1 MSPLASSPTAFVP
14 ARWGFFISTQFLFA
28 VLAFVL
34 LAGCGPSVNRYL
46 LIEASLRA
54 HDPKGADAIVQ
65 RSEKEYGEKSRLLYG
80 MDRGMTLQLAG
91 DYQQSNAVLEQA
103 EEELDRL
110 YTRKIR
116 TETLAFTTNDTA
128 LPYEGDPYEQVLI
141 NVLKA
146 VNYAVLGQ
154 WQDALVEA
162 RRIDHRLNV
171 LSDRTQ
177 EKNAYREDGFA
188 RYLSG
193 ILYESTGDVN
203 NAFIAYRNA
212 YETFE
217 ATRAWSHTAVPSQL
231 RADLLRT
238 AEALHFTQELA
249 EYQHVFPSTR
259 WETSQ
264 ALQHLAQIVVISYN
278 GRAPRKEDQFL
289 DLPISL
295 NALQLVLLNRGFSQA
310 NQHSNQA
317 VDTVLY
323 GLNGRVVRVALPR
336 LVPQK
341 THVPVDTVSLI
352 PDNGTRVT
360 LNTELV
366 HNVTALA
373 EKALSERMAGITVK
387 ALARAATKFALAEGA
402 TRGAQQ
408 AAGKDAGPWV
418 GLLVGLLTKS
428 LAVASE
434 EADKR
439 SWQTLPDEIH
449 LARVWVPP
457 GRYQVQN
464 RLVGE
469 SHDPLEPEAMQ
480 TLSLGPGETAVL
492 LQRVMP

>member
-1 MSPLASSPTAFVP
+1 LSPLVSCPTARIP
-14 ARWGFFISTQFLFA
+14 ARWGFFISTQFL
-28 VLAFVL
+28 LATLAIVL

-46 LIEASLRA
+46 LIDASLRA
-54 HDPKGADAIVQ
+54 HDAKGADAIVQ
-65 RSEKEYGEKSRLLYG
+65 QAEKEYGEGSRVLYG
-80 MDRGMTLQLAG
+80 MDRGMTLQLVG
-91 DYQQSNAVLEQA
+91 DYQQSNAVLELA

-116 TETLAFTTNDTA
+116 TQALAFMTNDTA

-146 VNYAVLGQ
+146 LNYAVLGQ

-177 EKNAYREDGFA
+177 EKQAYRDDGFA

-203 NAFIAYRNA
+203 NAFIAYRKA
-212 YETFE
+212 YETFD
-217 ATRAWSHTAVPSQL
+217 ATRAWSHTSVPSQL
-231 RADLLRT
+231 KEDVLRT
-238 AEALHFTQELA
+238 SEAMHFTQELA
-249 EYQHVFPSTR
+249 EYQRLFPDTK
-259 WETSQ
+259 WETNQS
-264 ALQHLAQIVVISYN
+264 LQQLAQVVVISYN

-295 NALQLVLLNRGFSQA
+295 NALQLVFLNRGIVQQ
-310 NQHSNQA
+310 NRGSNRA
-317 VDTVLY
+317 MDTVLY

-336 LVPQK
+336 LIRQK
-341 THVPVDTVSLI
+341 TQVSVDMVSLI
-352 PDNGTRVT
+352 PDNGTQVT
-360 LNTELV
+360 VNTELV

-373 EKALSERMAGITVK
+373 EKALSERIAGITAK
-387 ALARAATKFALAEGA
+387 ALARAATKFAFAEGV
-402 TRGAQQ
+402 TRGAQH
-408 AAGKDAGPWV
+408 AAGKDAAPWV
-418 GLLVGLLTKS
+418 GLLVGLLTKG

-434 EADKR
+434 EADTR

-457 GRYQVQN
+457 GRYQVQ
-464 RLVGE
+464 REPIGGL
-469 SHDPLEPEAMQ
+469 HDPLTSETMR

>member
-1 MSPLASSPTAFVP
+1 MA
-14 ARWGFFISTQFLFA
+14 
-28 VLAFVL
+28 AFVL

-54 HDPKGADAIVQ
+54 QDPKGADAIVAVA
-65 RSEKEYGEKSRLLYG
+65 EKDYGSKSRVLYG

-116 TETLAFTTNDTA
+116 TETLAFMTNDTA

-146 VNYAVLGQ
+146 LNYAVLGE

-171 LSDRTQ
+171 LSDRTK
-177 EKNAYREDGFA
+177 EKNAYRDDGFA
-188 RYLSG
+188 RYLTG

-203 NAFIAYRNA
+203 NAFIAYRKA
-212 YETFE
+212 YEIFD
-217 ATRAWSHTAVPSQL
+217 ATRAWSHTVVPSQL
-231 RADLLRT
+231 TQDLLRT
-238 AEALHFTQELA
+238 AEALHFSQELT
-249 EYQHVFPSTR
+249 EYKSVFPDTR

-264 ALQHLAQIVVISYN
+264 ALQQLAQVVVISYN
-278 GRAPRKEDQFL
+278 GRAPRKEDLFL

-295 NALQLVLLNRGFSQA
+295 DALQLVLLNRGVLQQ
-310 NQHSNQA
+310 NRQSNQA
-317 VDTVLY
+317 VDSVLY
-323 GLNGRVVRVALPR
+323 GLSGRVVRVALPR

-341 THVPVDTVSLI
+341 TQVPVDRVSLI

-360 LNTELV
+360 LSTELV
-366 HNVTALA
+366 HNVTAVA

-387 ALARAATKFALAEGA
+387 ALARAATKFALAEGT
-402 TRGAQQ
+402 TRAAQQ

-418 GLLVGLLTKS
+418 GLLVGLLTKG

-457 GRYQVQN
+457 GRYQVQTSA
-464 RLVGE
+464 GGF
-469 SHDPLEPEAMQ
+469 HDPLKPEAMR

>member
-1 MSPLASSPTAFVP
+1 MA
-14 ARWGFFISTQFLFA
+14 
-28 VLAFVL
+28 AFVL

-54 HDPKGADAIVQ
+54 HDPKGADAIVAVA
-65 RSEKEYGEKSRLLYG
+65 EKDYGSKSRVLYG

-116 TETLAFTTNDTA
+116 TETLAFMTNDTA

-146 VNYAVLGQ
+146 LNYAVLGQ

-171 LSDRTQ
+171 LSDRTK
-177 EKNAYREDGFA
+177 EKNAYRDDGFA
-188 RYLSG
+188 RYLTG

-203 NAFIAYRNA
+203 NAFIAYRKA
-212 YETFE
+212 YEIFD
-217 ATRAWSHTAVPSQL
+217 ATRAWSHTVVPSQL
-231 RADLLRT
+231 TQDLLRT
-238 AEALHFTQELA
+238 AEALHFSQELT
-249 EYQHVFPSTR
+249 EYKSVFPDTR

-264 ALQHLAQIVVISYN
+264 ALQQLAQVVVISYN
-278 GRAPRKEDQFL
+278 GRAPRKEDLFL

-295 NALQLVLLNRGFSQA
+295 DALQLVLLNRGVLQQ
-310 NQHSNQA
+310 NRQSNQA
-317 VDTVLY
+317 VDSVLY
-323 GLNGRVVRVALPR
+323 GLSGRVVRVALPR

-341 THVPVDTVSLI
+341 TQVPVDRVSLI

-360 LNTELV
+360 LSTELV
-366 HNVTALA
+366 HNVTVVA

-387 ALARAATKFALAEGA
+387 ALARAATKFALAEGT
-402 TRGAQQ
+402 TRAAQQ

-418 GLLVGLLTKS
+418 GLLVGLLTKG

-434 EADKR
+434 EADTR

-457 GRYQVQN
+457 GRYQVQSEPISG
-464 RLVGE
+464 L
-469 SHDPLEPEAMQ
+469 HDPLKPEAMR